1 MLLFYFLFFSLKN
14 VMLNGLLKK
23 TFVNN
28 RVNDRLSSFREII
41 NPNFESRK
49 SVIVLK
55 TAIEVENC

>member
-1 MLLFYFLFFSLKN
+1 
-14 VMLNGLLKK
+14 MLNGLLKK

-49 SVIVLK
+49 SVIVFK
-55 TAIEVENC
+55 NSYRS

>member
-1 MLLFYFLFFSLKN
+1 MFFSLKN

-49 SVIVLK
+49 SVIVFK